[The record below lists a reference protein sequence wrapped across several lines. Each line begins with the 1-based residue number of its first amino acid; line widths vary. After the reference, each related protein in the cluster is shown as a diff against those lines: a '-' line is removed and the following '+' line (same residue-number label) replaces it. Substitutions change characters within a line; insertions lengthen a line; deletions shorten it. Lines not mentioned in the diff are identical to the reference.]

1 MSQALGFVF
10 ALAALASLLVLTAA
24 APGSPQGRIVGGV
37 DATLGQFP
45 HQISLRQSGSH
56 ICGGSI
62 ISRDFILTAG
72 HCVSTQL
79 DDGTLDM

>member
-1 MSQALGFVF
+1 MSQVLFIF
-10 ALAALASLLVLTAA
+10 ALVAPLITLSFA

-62 ISRDFILTAG
+62 ISRDVILTAA

-79 DDGTLDM
+79 SDGTLDM

>member
-1 MSQALGFVF
+1 MSQVLVVF
-10 ALAALASLLVLTAA
+10 ALVATLITLTLA

-62 ISRDFILTAG
+62 ISRDFILTAA
-72 HCVSTQL
+72 HCVSIQL